1 MLRYCKALPIS
12 LLNETVALELRVA
25 VLLTLRYVY
34 ALPVILYI
42 QSVASGD
49 NYRGNC

>member
-1 MLRYCKALPIS
+1 MVTANSYGLLCLYPKLITYRYL
-12 LLNETVALELRVA
+12 
-25 VLLTLRYVY
+25 Y

-49 NYRGNC
+49 NSRDNSS